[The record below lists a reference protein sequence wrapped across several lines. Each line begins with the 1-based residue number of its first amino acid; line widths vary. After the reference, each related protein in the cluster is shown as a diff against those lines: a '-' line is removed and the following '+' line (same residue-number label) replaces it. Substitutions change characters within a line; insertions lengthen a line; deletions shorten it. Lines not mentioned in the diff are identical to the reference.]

1 MELILQLMTDL
12 NINNDD
18 LINLQE
24 KALCVGL
31 NITTSSKRTD
41 NISIEESMK
50 ELKELVKA
58 AGAQVVGEILQNRT
72 SIDTATYLGSG
83 KIEEIRDYA
92 EGLNATMIVFNDELS
107 GAQIKNIENVVG
119 KKIIDRTT
127 LILDIFAQRA
137 RSKEGKLQ
145 VELAQLK
152 YRLPRLYGMG
162 GQMSRTGAGIGTRGP
177 GEQKLE
183 KDKRHILNRA
193 AVIRREL
200 KEVAKNR
207 DVQRA
212 QRQKNDIPIVA
223 LVGYTNAG
231 KSTIL
236 NELIK
241 SHPDYEHEKEV
252 FVKDMLFATLDVTLR
267 KAILPNKKEFL
278 IVDTVGFVS
287 KLPHDLINAFKST
300 LEEVRYA
307 DLILHVI
314 DATNENSDIQKLT
327 TENVLKDLGVEDKK
341 TITIYNKIDKLDLDI
356 YPKNQDDMV
365 YISAK
370 KNVNMDKLM
379 NQIQDMLMESM
390 YQVNLLIP
398 FDRGDIFSSIKD
410 KYVIDKFEY
419 TNEGIDLIVSLN
431 EMDYNIYKDY
441 IKKI

>member
-1 MELILQLMTDL
+1 MTDL
-12 NINNDD
+12 NIYNEDI
-18 LINLQE
+18 INLQE

-31 NITTSSKRTD
+31 NITSTNKRTD
-41 NISIEESMK
+41 NISIDESME
-50 ELKELVKA
+50 ELKELVRA
-58 AGAQVVGEILQNRT
+58 AGAEVVGELIQNRS

-83 KIEEIRDYA
+83 KIEEIRNYA
-92 EGLNATMIVFNDELS
+92 EGLNATMVVFNDELS
-107 GAQIKNIENVVG
+107 GAQIKNIENIVG
-119 KKIIDRTT
+119 KKIIDRTMI
-127 LILDIFAQRA
+127 ILDIFAQRA

-145 VELAQLK
+145 VELAQLR

-207 DVQRA
+207 DIQRV
-212 QRQKNDIPIVA
+212 QRQKNDVPIVA

-236 NELIK
+236 NEIIK
-241 SHPDYEHEKEV
+241 SHPDYESEKEV

-267 KAILPNKKEFL
+267 KALLPNKKEIL
-278 IVDTVGFVS
+278 VVDTVGFVS

-314 DATNENSDIQKLT
+314 DATNDNSDIQKLT
-327 TENVLKDLGVEDKK
+327 TESVLKDLGVKDKK
-341 TITIYNKIDKLDLDI
+341 TITVYNKIDKLDLDI
-356 YPKNQDDMV
+356 YPKNQDDLV
-365 YISAK
+365 YVSAK
-370 KNVNMDKLM
+370 KNINMDKLM
-379 NQIQDMLMESM
+379 NQIQDMLMEDM
-390 YQVNLLIP
+390 YKVNLLIP
-398 FDRGDIFSSIKD
+398 FNRGDVFSSIKD
-410 KYVIDKFEY
+410 KYVIDSFEY

-431 EMDYNIYKDY
+431 EMDYNIYKEY
-441 IKKI
+441 IKEV

>member
-1 MELILQLMTDL
+1 MTDL
-12 NINNDD
+12 NIYNED

-31 NITTSSKRTD
+31 NITSSSKRTD
-41 NISIEESMK
+41 NISIEESME
-50 ELKELVKA
+50 ELKELVRA
-58 AGAQVVGEILQNRT
+58 AGAEVVGELVQNRS

-83 KIEEIRDYA
+83 KIEEIRNYA
-92 EGLNATMIVFNDELS
+92 EGLNATMVVFNDELS
-107 GAQIKNIENVVG
+107 GAQIKNIENIVG
-119 KKIIDRTT
+119 KKIIDRTM

-137 RSKEGKLQ
+137 RSKEGRLQ

-207 DVQRA
+207 DIQRV
-212 QRQKNDIPIVA
+212 QRQKNDVPIVA

-236 NELIK
+236 NEIIK
-241 SHPDYEHEKEV
+241 SHPDYESEKEV

-267 KAILPNKKEFL
+267 KALLPNKKEIL
-278 IVDTVGFVS
+278 VVDTVGFVS
-287 KLPHDLINAFKST
+287 KLPHDLIDAFKST

-314 DATNENSDIQKLT
+314 DATNDNSDIQKLT
-327 TENVLKDLGVEDKK
+327 TESVLKDLGVKDKK
-341 TITIYNKIDKLDLDI
+341 TITVYNKIDKLDLDI
-356 YPKNQDDMV
+356 YPKNQDDLV
-365 YISAK
+365 YVSAK
-370 KNVNMDKLM
+370 KNINMDKLM
-379 NQIQDMLMESM
+379 NQIQDMLMEDM
-390 YQVNLLIP
+390 YKVNLLIP
-398 FDRGDIFSSIKD
+398 FNRGDVFSSIKD
-410 KYVIDKFEY
+410 KYVIDSFEY

-431 EMDYNIYKDY
+431 EMDYNIYKEY
-441 IKKI
+441 IKEV

>member
-1 MELILQLMTDL
+1 MSDL
-12 NINNDD
+12 NIYNDD
-18 LINLQE
+18 LINLKE

-31 NITTSSKRTD
+31 NITSKVRRSDDIPTD
-41 NISIEESMK
+41 ESMA

-58 AGAQVVGEILQNRT
+58 AGAEVVGEIIQNRT
-72 SIDTATYLGSG
+72 SVDTATFLGSG
-83 KIEEIRDYA
+83 KIEEIRNYA
-92 EGLNATMIVFNDELS
+92 EGLDATMVVFNDELS
-107 GAQIKNIENVVG
+107 GAQIKNIENIVG

-145 VELAQLK
+145 VELAQLR

-207 DVQRA
+207 DVQRV
-212 QRQKNDIPIVA
+212 QRQKNNIPIVA

-236 NELIK
+236 NDIIK
-241 SHPDYEHEKEV
+241 SHPDYESEKEV

-267 KAILPNKKEFL
+267 KALLPNKKEFL

-300 LEEVRYA
+300 LEEVKYA
-307 DLILHVI
+307 DLIVHVI

-327 TENVLKDLGVEDKK
+327 TESVLKDLGVDEKK
-341 TITIYNKIDKLDLDI
+341 TITVYNKIDKLDLDI
-356 YPKNQDDMV
+356 YPKNQDDLV
-365 YISAK
+365 YVSAK
-370 KNVNMDKLM
+370 KNINMDKLM
-379 NQIQDMLMESM
+379 NLIQDMLMEDM
-390 YQVNLLIP
+390 YKVNLLVP
-398 FDRGDIFSSIKD
+398 FSRGDIFSAIKD
-410 KYVIDKFEY
+410 KYVIDSFEY
-419 TNEGIDLIVSLN
+419 TNDGIDLVVSLDSV
-431 EMDYNIYKDY
+431 DYNMYKEY
-441 IKKI
+441 IKEV

>member
-1 MELILQLMTDL
+1 MTDL
-12 NINNDD
+12 NIYNEDI
-18 LINLQE
+18 INLQE

-31 NITTSSKRTD
+31 NITSSSKRTD
-41 NISIEESMK
+41 NISIEESME
-50 ELKELVKA
+50 ELKELVRA
-58 AGAQVVGEILQNRT
+58 AGAEVVGELVQNRS

-83 KIEEIRDYA
+83 KIEEIRNYA
-92 EGLNATMIVFNDELS
+92 EGLNATMVVFNDELS
-107 GAQIKNIENVVG
+107 GAQIKNIENIVG
-119 KKIIDRTT
+119 KKIIDRTM

-137 RSKEGKLQ
+137 RSKEGRLQ

-207 DVQRA
+207 DIQRV
-212 QRQKNDIPIVA
+212 QRQKNDVPIVA

-236 NELIK
+236 NEIIK
-241 SHPDYEHEKEV
+241 SHPDYESEKEV

-267 KAILPNKKEFL
+267 KALLPNKKEIL
-278 IVDTVGFVS
+278 VVDTVGFVS
-287 KLPHDLINAFKST
+287 KLPHDLIDAFKST

-314 DATNENSDIQKLT
+314 DATNDNSDIQKLT
-327 TENVLKDLGVEDKK
+327 TESVLKDLGVKDKK
-341 TITIYNKIDKLDLDI
+341 TITVYNKIDKLDLDI
-356 YPKNQDDMV
+356 YPKNQDDLV
-365 YISAK
+365 YVSAK
-370 KNVNMDKLM
+370 KNINMDKLM
-379 NQIQDMLMESM
+379 NQIQDMLMEDM
-390 YQVNLLIP
+390 YKVNLLIP
-398 FDRGDIFSSIKD
+398 FNRGDIFSAIKD
-410 KYVIDKFEY
+410 KYVIDSFEY
-419 TNEGIDLIVSLN
+419 TNEGVDLVVSLN
-431 EMDYNIYKDY
+431 EMDYNIYKEY
-441 IKKI
+441 IKEV

>member
-1 MELILQLMTDL
+1 MTDL
-12 NINNDD
+12 NIYNEDI
-18 LINLQE
+18 INLQE

-31 NITTSSKRTD
+31 NITSTNKRTD
-41 NISIEESMK
+41 NISIDESME
-50 ELKELVKA
+50 ELKELVRA
-58 AGAQVVGEILQNRT
+58 AGAEVVGELIQNRS

-83 KIEEIRDYA
+83 KIEEIKNYA
-92 EGLNATMIVFNDELS
+92 EGLNATMVVFNDELS
-107 GAQIKNIENVVG
+107 GAQIKNIENIVG
-119 KKIIDRTT
+119 KKIIDRTMI
-127 LILDIFAQRA
+127 ILDIFAQRA

-145 VELAQLK
+145 VELAQLR

-207 DVQRA
+207 DIQRV
-212 QRQKNDIPIVA
+212 QRQKNDVPIVA

-236 NELIK
+236 NEIIK
-241 SHPDYEHEKEV
+241 SHPDYESEKEV

-267 KAILPNKKEFL
+267 KALLPNKKEIL
-278 IVDTVGFVS
+278 VVDTVGFVS
-287 KLPHDLINAFKST
+287 KLPHDLIDAFKST

-314 DATNENSDIQKLT
+314 DATNDNSDIQKLT
-327 TENVLKDLGVEDKK
+327 TESVLKDLGVKDKK
-341 TITIYNKIDKLDLDI
+341 TITVYNKIDKLDLDI
-356 YPKNQDDMV
+356 YPKNQDDLV
-365 YISAK
+365 YVSAK
-370 KNVNMDKLM
+370 KNINMDKLM
-379 NQIQDMLMESM
+379 NQIQDMLMEDM
-390 YQVNLLIP
+390 YKVNLLIP
-398 FDRGDIFSSIKD
+398 FNRGDVFSSIKD
-410 KYVIDKFEY
+410 KYVIDSFEY

-431 EMDYNIYKDY
+431 EMDYNIYKEY
-441 IKKI
+441 IKEV

>member
-1 MELILQLMTDL
+1 MTDL
-12 NINNDD
+12 NIYNED

-31 NITTSSKRTD
+31 NITSSSKRTD
-41 NISIEESMK
+41 NISIEESME
-50 ELKELVKA
+50 ELKELVRA
-58 AGAQVVGEILQNRT
+58 AGAEVVGELVQNRS

-83 KIEEIRDYA
+83 KIEEIRNYA
-92 EGLNATMIVFNDELS
+92 EGLNATMVVFNDELS
-107 GAQIKNIENVVG
+107 GAQIKNIENIVG
-119 KKIIDRTT
+119 KKIIDRTMI
-127 LILDIFAQRA
+127 ILDIFAQRA

-145 VELAQLK
+145 VELAQLR

-207 DVQRA
+207 DIQRV
-212 QRQKNDIPIVA
+212 QRQKNDVPIVA

-236 NELIK
+236 NEIIK
-241 SHPDYEHEKEV
+241 SHPDYESEKEV

-267 KAILPNKKEFL
+267 KALLPNKKEIL
-278 IVDTVGFVS
+278 VVDTVGFVS

-314 DATNENSDIQKLT
+314 DATNDNSDIQKLT
-327 TENVLKDLGVEDKK
+327 TESVLKDLGVEDKK
-341 TITIYNKIDKLDLDI
+341 TITVYNKIDKLDLDI
-356 YPKNQDDMV
+356 YPKNQEDLV
-365 YISAK
+365 YVSAK

-379 NQIQDMLMESM
+379 NQIQDMLMEDM
-390 YQVNLLIP
+390 YKVNLLIP
-398 FDRGDIFSSIKD
+398 FNRGDVFSSIKD
-410 KYVIDKFEY
+410 KYVIDSFEY

-431 EMDYNIYKDY
+431 EMDYNIYKEY
-441 IKKI
+441 IKEV

>member
-1 MELILQLMTDL
+1 MTDL
-12 NINNDD
+12 NIYNED

-31 NITTSSKRTD
+31 NITSSSKRTD
-41 NISIEESMK
+41 NISIEESME
-50 ELKELVKA
+50 ELKELVRA
-58 AGAQVVGEILQNRT
+58 AGAEVVGELVQNRS

-83 KIEEIRDYA
+83 KIEEIRNYA
-92 EGLNATMIVFNDELS
+92 EGLNATMVVFNDELS
-107 GAQIKNIENVVG
+107 GAQIKNIENIVG
-119 KKIIDRTT
+119 KKIIDRTM

-137 RSKEGKLQ
+137 RSKEGRLQ

-207 DVQRA
+207 DIQRV
-212 QRQKNDIPIVA
+212 QRQKNDVPIVA

-236 NELIK
+236 NEIIK
-241 SHPDYEHEKEV
+241 SHPDYESEKEV

-267 KAILPNKKEFL
+267 KALLPNKKEIL
-278 IVDTVGFVS
+278 VVDTVGFVS
-287 KLPHDLINAFKST
+287 KLPHDLIDAFKST

-314 DATNENSDIQKLT
+314 DATNDNSDIQKLT
-327 TENVLKDLGVEDKK
+327 TESVLKDLGVKDKK
-341 TITIYNKIDKLDLDI
+341 TITVYNKIDKLDLDI
-356 YPKNQDDMV
+356 YPKNQDDLV
-365 YISAK
+365 YVSAK
-370 KNVNMDKLM
+370 KNINMDKLM
-379 NQIQDMLMESM
+379 NQIQDMLMEDM
-390 YQVNLLIP
+390 YKVNLLIP
-398 FDRGDIFSSIKD
+398 FNRGDIFSAIKD
-410 KYVIDKFEY
+410 KYVIDSFEY
-419 TNEGIDLIVSLN
+419 TNEGVDLVVSLN
-431 EMDYNIYKDY
+431 EMDYNIYKEY
-441 IKKI
+441 IKEV

>member
-1 MELILQLMTDL
+1 MTDL

-41 NISIEESMK
+41 NVSIEESME

-83 KIEEIRDYA
+83 KIEEIRNYA
-92 EGLNATMIVFNDELS
+92 KGLNATMIVFNDELS

-341 TITIYNKIDKLDLDI
+341 TITIYNKIDKLNLDI

-370 KNVNMDKLM
+370 KNVNMDKLI